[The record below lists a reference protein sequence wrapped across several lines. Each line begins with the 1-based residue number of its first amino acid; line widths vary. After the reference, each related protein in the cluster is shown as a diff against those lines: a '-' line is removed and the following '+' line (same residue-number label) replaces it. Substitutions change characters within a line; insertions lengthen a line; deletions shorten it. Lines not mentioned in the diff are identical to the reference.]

1 MNQKEKIAKVI
12 RIISVPPVMVTTLL
26 LILAGQRGTIFHNV
40 WELII
45 TLFLLGVVP
54 VLAYPLQKVIPSL
67 GDSVR
72 EGQRE
77 LAFLLNFVS
86 YTAVFLW
93 AVLAEV
99 SWSLG
104 LICMTYFLS
113 VVLLLVCN
121 KILHFRASGHACSVT
136 GPILLLI
143 RFIGWE
149 TIIPCVAF
157 GALVV
162 WSSLYLKRHTKK
174 ELAAGVMACV
184 IAFAISALTFHV

>member
-1 MNQKEKIAKVI
+1 MHFSGKKKGMNQKEKIAKVI
-12 RIISVPPVMVTTLL
+12 RIISVPPVMV
-26 LILAGQRGTIFHNV
+26 
-40 WELII
+40 
-45 TLFLLGVVP
+45 P

-67 GDSVR
+67 GGSVR

-86 YTAVFLW
+86 YTAVLLW

-121 KILHFRASGHACSVT
+121 KILHFRASGHACCVT
-136 GPILLLI
+136 GPLLLLI
-143 RFIGWE
+143 RFIGWK
-149 TIIPCVAF
+149 TIIPCVSF

-174 ELAAGVMACV
+174 ELTAGVMACV

>member
-26 LILAGQRGTIFHNV
+26 LILAGQRGNIFHNV
-40 WELII
+40 WEFII

-86 YTAVFLW
+86 YTAAFLW
-93 AVLAEV
+93 AVMSEV

-136 GPILLLI
+136 GPLLLLI
-143 RFIGWE
+143 RFIGWK

-157 GALVV
+157 AALVV

-174 ELAAGVMACV
+174 ELAAGVMTCV
-184 IAFAISALTFHV
+184 IAFAISALTFHA